1 MSHSFLRRFSIVAFG
16 LASVLSTAPL
26 MAQGLEKVTVRFTW
40 KYKGEYAPLFL
51 ALDKGYF
58 KEQGLD
64 VDLAE
69 GSGAQTVFKLLAT
82 GSETFGY
89 GPAIAAASAISAG
102 LPLKVVAL
110 YQTSTPMGVISF
122 PDVALTSPKDLEG
135 KRLAISVGETF
146 SDMLAPFAKVNGID
160 LNKVRTI
167 QMDGSARNAQFLQR
181 NIDVMSVY
189 ISNELPVLENR
200 AKVKF
205 NVINVAD
212 HGLRVNGASIIT
224 SLQVLQ
230 SKPDLVKKLLAGVD
244 KGYRA
249 ALADPK
255 SAADAMAK
263 YMKVPEDPD
272 VLLRQVQATM
282 ASTNTPSGNP
292 IGWQSADVWASNL
305 ALLKETGAVEQPKSP
320 ENYFTNDFLP

>member
-1 MSHSFLRRFSIVAFG
+1 MSISLVRRLSVAALG
-16 LASVLSTAPL
+16 LAGLLLALPAV
-26 MAQGLEKVTVRFTW
+26 AQSLEKVTVRFTW
-40 KYKGEYAPLFL
+40 KYKGEYAPLFV
-51 ALDKGYF
+51 ALEKGYF
-58 KEQGLD
+58 KAQGLE

-69 GSGAQTVFKLLAT
+69 GSGAQTVFKLLASGT
-82 GSETFGY
+82 ETFGY

-122 PDVALTSPKDLEG
+122 PDVPLKAPRDLEG

-160 LNKVRTI
+160 LSKVRTV

-212 HGLRVNGASIIT
+212 YGLKLNGASIIT
-224 SLQVLQ
+224 SEAIVKA
-230 SKPDLVKKLLAGVD
+230 KPELIKKLLVAID
-244 KGYRA
+244 KGYRDA
-249 ALADPK
+249 MADPK
-255 SAADAMAK
+255 AAADAMAK
-263 YMKVPEDPD
+263 HMKVPEDPD
-272 VLLRQVQATM
+272 VLLQQVKATM
-282 ASTNTPSGNP
+282 VSTNAPAGKP
-292 IGWQSADVWASNL
+292 IGWQDAEAWTSNL
-305 ALLKETGAVEQPKSP
+305 ALLKETGAIPEAKSL
-320 ENYFTNDFLP
+320 EAYFTNDFLP